1 MKRRRSLLATKNKDK
16 IEKIFQEL
24 PKKIAI
30 EGKRSLKEYD
40 VNWERVG
47 KNEFEGLRFTFTID
61 EKEADNITN

>member
-1 MKRRRSLLATKNKDK
+1 
-16 IEKIFQEL
+16 
-24 PKKIAI
+24 
-30 EGKRSLKEYD
+30 EYD